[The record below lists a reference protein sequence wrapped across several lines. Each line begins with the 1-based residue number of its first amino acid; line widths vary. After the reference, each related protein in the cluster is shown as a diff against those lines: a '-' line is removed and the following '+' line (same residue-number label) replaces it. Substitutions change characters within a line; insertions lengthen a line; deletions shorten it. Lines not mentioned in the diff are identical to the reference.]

1 MLNERESEW
10 VKEAPCEETGP
21 SERITKVMQMNPY
34 ERSLTT
40 DWVFF
45 SFYREMCV
53 YLRQRSRLDLTPIL
67 LVHCDCSWK
76 PESMMRGDG
85 NHVIHYESLTIDM
98 LIQHSSAHHLKTWA
112 MMIASV
118 KLMQF
123 HLRKGR
129 EREKSERHLSANHWS
144 RRPMSLWWWSN
155 LHVKWEKLWI
165 MLLTVWMRSRWYTR
179 HWMKWETQ
187 LENIASWV
195 TIVQ

>member
-1 MLNERESEW
+1 MIAKWERESEW

-21 SERITKVMQMNPY
+21 SERITRVMQMNRY

-129 EREKSERHLSANHWS
+129 ERGRRVSVTSALIIDHGDRCHFDDDQIYMLSERNC
-144 RRPMSLWWWSN
+144 
-155 LHVKWEKLWI
+155 E
-165 MLLTVWMRSRWYTR
+165 
-179 HWMKWETQ
+179 
-187 LENIASWV
+187 
-195 TIVQ
+195 